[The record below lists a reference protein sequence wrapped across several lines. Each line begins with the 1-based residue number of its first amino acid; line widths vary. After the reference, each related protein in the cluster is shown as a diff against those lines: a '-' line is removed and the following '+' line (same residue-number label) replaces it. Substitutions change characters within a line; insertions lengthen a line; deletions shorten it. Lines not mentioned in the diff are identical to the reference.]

1 MDLAAFTKSL
11 FSLTP
16 YDIYFL
22 LKGALVTIA
31 LSVGAISIGSC
42 IGAIAGWI
50 RTFNVVKKNWL
61 LWGFTSIYVDTIRG
75 TPLLLQVYF
84 VYYALPPLTGINT
97 SIFFAGVASL
107 ALFQGAYVSEVV
119 RAGIDAIGKTQWWA
133 GQSLGMTYF
142 QVLRYIILPQALKI
156 MIPPYIGVCLGVIKD
171 TSLVSTIGFI
181 ELAFSAGIIGR
192 RTLEPLAPWLMA
204 AAIYFMIC
212 FPISK
217 LSQKLEVRLRERG

>member
-1 MDLAAFTKSL
+1 M
-11 FSLTP
+11 
-16 YDIYFL
+16 
-22 LKGALVTIA
+22 TIA

-42 IGAIAGWI
+42 IGAIAGWV

-119 RAGIDAIGKTQWWA
+119 RAGIDAIGKTQRWA

-204 AAIYFMIC
+204 ATIYFMIC